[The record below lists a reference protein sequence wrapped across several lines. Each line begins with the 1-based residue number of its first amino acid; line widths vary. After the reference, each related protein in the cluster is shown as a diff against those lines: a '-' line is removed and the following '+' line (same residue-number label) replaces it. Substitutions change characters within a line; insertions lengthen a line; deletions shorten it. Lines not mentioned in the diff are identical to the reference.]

1 MSNQKDKAFVQESID
16 AVLSGIQPDPFLAQ
30 RIMDGEREEPV
41 VKKRLST
48 AIVLLVLLLFL
59 TTAGIA
65 VVRHFGI
72 LDYAPH
78 QAANTA
84 YMQKIMTLDQRWEG
98 EYFAAVI
105 HEAVFDGMKMT
116 FTMSIEPKEGAEPV
130 YVIPHIR
137 ATASGQPLNLW
148 VMGGSGS
155 FADDGFWVPDI
166 MPEVSYDY
174 EGWAVDVALSDD
186 GRSFAPVAE
195 DIQWE
200 IDFHVLHTDWP
211 IVFTEEDEPGMDE
224 PEWTVAEY
232 AAYEQQFFDAY
243 RNKQVLLNRYGMF
256 NLYALDE
263 KIDSWYEA
271 GISWQ
276 EAIENALTKEVFQLA
291 ETASFRFAAE
301 GTPVK
306 TNSEP
311 VVFMLPEGW
320 RAEVK
325 ELNVSTGQI
334 GFSLRITRTDGT
346 AAEYHD
352 FPWDFALLA
361 EDAETAF
368 ERASIGSR
376 EDGSILYTAHMTING
391 PTQRLQLI
399 PVDRE
404 ARIVHEPD
412 ENGRVSSSSMQRA
425 VMENGAP
432 LTEEQRQMQVT
443 IELAP

>member
-1 MSNQKDKAFVQESID
+1 MSNQKDKAFVQQSIN

-30 RIMDGEREEPV
+30 RIMNGEREEPV
-41 VKKRLST
+41 VKKRLSIG
-48 AIVLLVLLLFL
+48 IVMLLLFL

-78 QAANTA
+78 QAVNTA
-84 YMQKIMTLDQRWEG
+84 YTQKIMTLDQRWEG

-116 FTMSIEPKEGAEPV
+116 FTMSIEPKAGADPV
-130 YVIPHIR
+130 YVIPRIS
-137 ATASGQPLNLW
+137 ASVNGQLLNLW

-155 FADDGFWVPDI
+155 FADNGFWVPDI

-211 IVFTEEDEPGMDE
+211 IFFTEEDEPGIDE
-224 PEWTVAEY
+224 PEWTDAEY
-232 AAYEQQFFDAY
+232 AAYEKQFFDAY

-256 NLYALDE
+256 DLYALDE
-263 KIDSWYEA
+263 NIDSWYEE

-301 GTPVK
+301 GTPIK

-311 VVFMLPEGW
+311 VVFTLPEGW
-320 RAEVK
+320 QAKVEN
-325 ELNVSTGQI
+325 LNVSMGQI
-334 GFSLRITRTDGT
+334 GISLRITRTDGQP
-346 AAEYHD
+346 ADYHD

-361 EDAETAF
+361 ENAETAF
-368 ERASIGSR
+368 ERSSIGSR

-391 PTQRLQLI
+391 PTQRLLLI
-399 PVDRE
+399 PVDSE

-432 LTEEQRQMQVT
+432 LTEEQRQIV

>member
-1 MSNQKDKAFVQESID
+1 MSNQKDKAFVQQSIN

-30 RIMDGEREEPV
+30 RIMNGEREEPV
-41 VKKRLST
+41 VKKRLSIG
-48 AIVLLVLLLFL
+48 IVMLLLFL

-78 QAANTA
+78 QAVNTA
-84 YMQKIMTLDQRWEG
+84 YTQKIMTLDQRWEG

-116 FTMSIEPKEGAEPV
+116 FTMSIEPKAGADPV
-130 YVIPHIR
+130 YVIPRIS
-137 ATASGQPLNLW
+137 ASVNGQPLNLW

-155 FADDGFWVPDI
+155 FADNGFWVPDI

-211 IVFTEEDEPGMDE
+211 IFFTEEDEPGIDE
-224 PEWTVAEY
+224 PEWTDAEY
-232 AAYEQQFFDAY
+232 AAYEKQFFDAY

-256 NLYALDE
+256 DLYALDE
-263 KIDSWYEA
+263 NIDSWYEE

-291 ETASFRFAAE
+291 ETASFRFDAE
-301 GTPVK
+301 GTPIK

-311 VVFMLPEGW
+311 VVFTLPEGW
-320 RAEVK
+320 QAKVEN
-325 ELNVSTGQI
+325 LNVSMGQI
-334 GFSLRITRTDGT
+334 GISLRITRTDGQP
-346 AAEYHD
+346 ADYHD

-361 EDAETAF
+361 ENAETAF
-368 ERASIGSR
+368 ERSSIGSR

-391 PTQRLQLI
+391 PTQRLLLI
-399 PVDRE
+399 PVDSE

-412 ENGRVSSSSMQRA
+412 ENGRVSSSSMQQA

-432 LTEEQRQMQVT
+432 LTEEQRQIV

>member
-1 MSNQKDKAFVQESID
+1 MSNQKDKAFVQQSIN

-30 RIMDGEREEPV
+30 RIMNGEREEPV
-41 VKKRLST
+41 VKKRLSIG
-48 AIVLLVLLLFL
+48 IVMLLLFL

-78 QAANTA
+78 QAVNTA
-84 YMQKIMTLDQRWEG
+84 YTQKIMTLDQRWEG

-116 FTMSIEPKEGAEPV
+116 FTMSIEPKAGADPV
-130 YVIPHIR
+130 YVIPRIS
-137 ATASGQPLNLW
+137 ASVNGQPLNLW

-155 FADDGFWVPDI
+155 FADNGFWVPDI

-211 IVFTEEDEPGMDE
+211 IFFTEEDEPGIDE
-224 PEWTVAEY
+224 PEWTDAEY
-232 AAYEQQFFDAY
+232 AAYEKQFFDAY

-256 NLYALDE
+256 DLYALDE
-263 KIDSWYEA
+263 NIDSWYEE

-301 GTPVK
+301 GTPIK

-311 VVFMLPEGW
+311 VVFTLPEGW
-320 RAEVK
+320 QAKVEN
-325 ELNVSTGQI
+325 LNVSMGQI
-334 GFSLRITRTDGT
+334 GISLRITRTDGQP
-346 AAEYHD
+346 ADYHD

-361 EDAETAF
+361 ENAETAF
-368 ERASIGSR
+368 ERSSIGSR

-391 PTQRLQLI
+391 PTQRLLLI
-399 PVDRE
+399 PVDSE

-432 LTEEQRQMQVT
+432 LTEEQRQIV